1 LTDDQVRPFM
11 ARAVRLG
18 AGTPPSTDEPSAVSC
33 SHTGMAARNAARQSP
48 TFSGYRIFSRSHI
61 TCSTRFRSAS
71 NSSGV
76 LVGGTWINGKIVRS
90 TLENGFGIANPSHDF
105 SLQKELNS
113 KTSGIN

>member
-1 LTDDQVRPFM
+1 
-11 ARAVRLG
+11 
-18 AGTPPSTDEPSAVSC
+18 
-33 SHTGMAARNAARQSP
+33 MAAKNAARQSP
-48 TFSGYRIFSRSHI
+48 TFSGYRIFSRSRI

-90 TLENGFGIANPSHDF
+90 TLENGFGIANPSQDF

-113 KTSGIN
+113 NTNGINAAWQSSYNTTPPRESFYPDPRHPTTVL